1 MAIVFEIKKERV
13 VTDPKFFL
21 FRPFVDIWEWDTTE
35 NKDKAH
41 KMLRFI
47 YLLCDISEE
56 CPLKDTPAQKRE
68 SEALFHAYKDK
79 DYKFT
84 KKERELVE
92 AGVSCYI
99 KFNESAEERLLDE
112 FDKKAEELR
121 SKLEDTT
128 PEALQNTNKGV
139 TTFVSNSDII
149 TKALKELDNVKK
161 SKISVISAIKR
172 EALTQ
177 RVRGAAALSP
187 NSRGLINMP
196 SWVNREDEEVKDETD
211 SV

>member
-1 MAIVFEIKKERV
+1 MAISFEIKKERI
-13 VTDPKFFL
+13 VTDAKFFL
-21 FRPFVDIWEWDTTE
+21 FKPFTDIWDWDKSP

-47 YLLCDISEE
+47 YLLCDITEE
-56 CPLKDTPAQKRE
+56 CQLKDVAASKRE

-92 AGVSCYI
+92 AGVACYI
-99 KFNESAEERLLDE
+99 KNNETAEERLLSE
-112 FDKKAEELR
+112 FDHKAEELR
-121 SKLEDTT
+121 DKLEETMPETT
-128 PEALQNTNKGV
+128 TNTNKGV
-139 TTFVSNSDII
+139 VKFVTNSDII
-149 TKALKELDNVKK
+149 TKALRELDTVKK

-187 NSRGLINMP
+187 NARGLIKVP
-196 SWVNREDEEVKDETD
+196 SLADRNIEDDSRE
-211 SV
+211 

>member
-1 MAIVFEIKKERV
+1 MAIVFEIKKEKI

-21 FRPFVDIWEWDTTE
+21 FKAFVDIWNWDKSI

-41 KMLRFI
+41 MMLRFI

-56 CPLKDTPAQKRE
+56 CQLKDTPSQKRE
-68 SEALFHAYKDK
+68 SEALFHAYKDR
-79 DYKFT
+79 DYRFT

-92 AGVSCYI
+92 AGVACYI
-99 KFNESAEERLLDE
+99 KYNESAEERLLSE

-128 PEALQNTNKGV
+128 PEALENNSKGV
-139 TTFVSNSDII
+139 ISFVSNSDII

-177 RVRGAAALSP
+177 RVRGAAVLSP
-187 NSRGLINMP
+187 NSRGLITMP
-196 SWVNREDEEVKDETD
+196 SWANRDDNENEGE
-211 SV
+211 

>member
-1 MAIVFEIKKERV
+1 MAISFEIKKERI
-13 VTDPKFFL
+13 VTDAKFFL
-21 FRPFVDIWEWDTTE
+21 FKPFVDIWNWDKSE

-47 YLLCDISEE
+47 YLLCDITEE
-56 CPLKDTPAQKRE
+56 CILKDVPVVKRE

-79 DYKFT
+79 NYKFT

-92 AGVSCYI
+92 AGVACYI
-99 KFNESAEERLLDE
+99 KYNETAEERLLGE
-112 FDKKAEELR
+112 FDNKAEELR
-121 SKLEDTT
+121 NKLEDTT
-128 PEALQNTNKGV
+128 PEAVKNCNKGV
-139 TTFVSNSDII
+139 TSFVSNSDII
-149 TKALKELDNVKK
+149 TRALKELDTVKK

-187 NSRGLINMP
+187 NARGLIKMP
-196 SWVNREDEEVKDETD
+196 LLANRDIDNETD

>member
-1 MAIVFEIKKERV
+1 MAISFDIKKERI
-13 VTDPKFFL
+13 VTDAKFFL
-21 FRPFVDIWEWDTTE
+21 FKPFVDIWNWDRSET
-35 NKDKAH
+35 KDKAH

-47 YLLCDISEE
+47 YLLCDITEE
-56 CPLKDTPAQKRE
+56 CILKDVPVVKRE

-79 DYKFT
+79 NYKFT

-92 AGVSCYI
+92 AGVACYI
-99 KFNESAEERLLDE
+99 KYNETAEERLLGE
-112 FDKKAEELR
+112 FDNKAEELR
-121 SKLEDTT
+121 NKLEDTT
-128 PEALQNTNKGV
+128 PEAVKNCNKGV
-139 TTFVSNSDII
+139 TSFVSNSDII
-149 TKALKELDNVKK
+149 TRALKELDTVKK

-187 NSRGLINMP
+187 NARGLIKMP
-196 SWVNREDEEVKDETD
+196 LLANRDIDNETD